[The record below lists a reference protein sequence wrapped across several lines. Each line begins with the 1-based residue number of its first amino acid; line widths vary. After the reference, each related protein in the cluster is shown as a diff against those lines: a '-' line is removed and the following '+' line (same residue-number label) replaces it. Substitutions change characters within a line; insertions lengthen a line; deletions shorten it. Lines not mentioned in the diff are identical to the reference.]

1 MAWAPGS
8 PDGRSSGTGCVPL
21 AGSPKAGRVR
31 ALMADDVQQAPKE
44 PNPLYA
50 GIENFGKG
58 LQDGVQTMGGLAML
72 LALVIRWA
80 VRPPYRIQNLFA
92 QLDFVGVGSIF
103 IVALTGMF
111 SGMVFAHQSSR
122 AFELFDAESLVGPTV
137 ALTITRELAP
147 VFTALMV
154 TMRAGSAMCTE
165 LGTMRV
171 TEQVDALET
180 MAVNPVQYLLVPRVL
195 AGLVMVPILV
205 MLFDTAGMGGAYL
218 VSVVVKG
225 ISAGTFLARTQQWLD
240 PEDIFEGLIKGA
252 VFGLSVALIGCYKG
266 INASG
271 GAKGVGQATTEAM
284 VASALAIFILDY
296 FVGVLLH

>member
-1 MAWAPGS
+1 
-8 PDGRSSGTGCVPL
+8 
-21 AGSPKAGRVR
+21 
-31 ALMADDVQQAPKE
+31 MADEVKPGAQPTETNVLHDAVSG
-44 PNPLYA
+44 L
-50 GIENFGKG
+50 GKTVVDAVTDIG
-58 LQDGVQTMGGLAML
+58 GVASLGVQVA
-72 LALVIRWA
+72 RWA
-80 VRPPYRIQNLFA
+80 VRPRYRVANMLA

-103 IVALTGMF
+103 IVALTGVF
-111 SGMVFAHQSSR
+111 TGMVFAHQSSR

-180 MAVNPVQYLLVPRVL
+180 MAVNPIQYLLVPRVL
-195 AGLVMVPILV
+195 AGLIMVPVLVMV
-205 MLFDTAGMGGAYL
+205 FDTAGIFGGYF

-225 ISAGTFLARTQQWLD
+225 ISAGTFRARTQQWLD

-252 VFGLSVALIGCYKG
+252 VFGLTVTLIACYKG
-266 INASG
+266 YHASG
-271 GAKGVGQATTEAM
+271 GAKGVGQATTQAM
-284 VASALAIFILDY
+284 VSSALAIFVLDY
-296 FVGVLLH
+296 LVGVVLH

>member
-1 MAWAPGS
+1 MAEEV
-8 PDGRSSGTGCVPL
+8 D
-21 AGSPKAGRVR
+21 K
-31 ALMADDVQQAPKE
+31 APKD
-44 PNPLYA
+44 PNPLVT
-50 GIENFGKG
+50 GIENIGKG
-58 LQDGVQTMGGLAML
+58 IQAGVGTLGGLAML
-72 LALVIRWA
+72 LFQVVRWSFK
-80 VRPPYRIQNLFA
+80 PPYRMTNFFG

-103 IVALTGMF
+103 IVSLTGIF

-180 MAVNPVQYLLVPRVL
+180 MAVNPIQYLLVPRVL
-195 AGLVMVPILV
+195 AGLIMVPILV
-205 MLFDTAGMGGAYL
+205 MLFDTAGMVGAYL

-225 ISAGTFLARTQQWLD
+225 ISAGTFLSRTQQWVD
-240 PEDIFEGLIKGA
+240 PEDIIEGLVKGA
-252 VFGLSVALIGCYKG
+252 VFGLSVTLIGCYKG
-266 INASG
+266 FNASG